1 MENYIVTQS
10 RLHNLSNDYLVIT
23 FELANNTESCDCSLS
38 HCLIRQD
45 HGFSSPHEL
54 HQLPGWLGCSWFT
67 RTTGCQCRGVQ
78 ILRDVEVHRKLS

>member
-1 MENYIVTQS
+1 MENYIVIQS
-10 RLHNLSNDYLVIT
+10 RLHNLNNDYLVIT

-54 HQLPGWLGCSWFT
+54 HQLPVGLVVLSL
-67 RTTGCQCRGVQ
+67 QEQLVVS
-78 ILRDVEVHRKLS
+78 VEGYRF